1 MELFFCI
8 VFDLHYLCI
17 AKVIIL
23 FEMRRKINI
32 NYILGA
38 CALVLFLLCILS
50 IITGNDNASIW

>member
-1 MELFFCI
+1 MSSNYIIFAS
-8 VFDLHYLCI
+8 